1 MAVAIDPAAWA
12 TYHQD
17 APPKE
22 LSDPRLGFITNFV
35 QYFQRNPQLLAD
47 VARTFVLEI
56 SYPGA
61 AQYQSASF
69 PIAPV
74 CSELRANSP
83 IEHIGASIHEHPS
96 QTFACI
102 GIAAYQVATCLC
114 HFRHCFTPIW

>member
-22 LSDPRLGFITNFV
+22 LSDQRLGFITNFV
-35 QYFQRNPQLLAD
+35 QYFQRNPQLLTD

-56 SYPGA
+56 SYPGGCPVPNRQFA
-61 AQYQSASF
+61 H
-69 PIAPV
+69 APV

-102 GIAAYQVATCLC
+102 GIAAYQVATRLC